1 MRNAK
6 DNTVPTAEVDIEDT
20 LENGAS
26 EVQVAVVGDVT
37 GSTVDG
43 KPAEQKFTPE
53 SLKAVAENQKG
64 EILVDREHA
73 SEKGESTEAM
83 GWLSDL
89 EYREGKG
96 LFGKIRWTDIGRRL
110 VENRVFRWL
119 SPSWIIDKLTREPV
133 AMTSC
138 ALTNRPSQM
147 AQGLDPII
155 NSVKTVRGVS
165 DERQCAVCKAWD
177 GKEVTYGGKRVKGLP
192 SYVHAKGQGLHHPGC
207 RCTLNEDAKKE
218 FSELTKEYT
227 DMEIEELKNLIKEE
241 IKAELIAEAAQE
253 AGVVENEAKADETK
267 AELEAKAVSEE
278 TAKPEETAEAVV
290 EDEAKPEEAK
300 VELEPKAEE
309 AEVEKKEKEEPEVID
324 VQTLNSLPKPTWG
337 EIEKWRT
344 LRGKDFINW
353 VEGGMR

>member
-43 KPAEQKFTPE
+43 RPAEQKFTPE

-253 AGVVENEAKADETK
+253 AGV
-267 AELEAKAVSEE
+267 
-278 TAKPEETAEAVV
+278 AEAVV
-290 EDEAKPEEAK
+290 ENEVKPEEAK
-300 VELEPKAEE
+300 AELEVKVEPEVEEPKVEPEAEEPKAEE
-309 AEVEKKEKEEPEVID
+309 AKAEEAKVEEAKVEEKEEKAEPEVID

>member
-177 GKEVTYGGKRVKGLP
+177 GKKVTYGGKRVKGLP

-207 RCTLNEDAKKE
+207 RCTLNEDAQKE

-253 AGVVENEAKADETK
+253 AGVAEAVPEEA
-267 AELEAKAVSEE
+267 AKAV
-278 TAKPEETAEAVV
+278 PEEAAKAVAEN
-290 EDEAKPEEAK
+290 EAKPEEAK

-309 AEVEKKEKEEPEVID
+309 AGVEKKEKGEPEVID